1 MDSSTLLQ
9 TATTEPS
16 QLLIASPRITLSRT
30 YYNSTKSDGNLTY
43 QLPDADGSMHVYS
56 TPGAY
61 TMPLNDETLA
71 KGLVQSVGG
80 PQMTFNNP
88 TRQTGATNLLARAR
102 SGWFYTN
109 PSGNGALDNLHG
121 AIDYYGDTSSLDG
134 VKNPSFPVYAVA
146 AGSVINVYWDY
157 WSGNTVIMEHYA
169 PNGTVYRSI
178 YCHLRNGPANDRQTA
193 LRLTPTGDP
202 LNSKADA
209 AYKAYRL
216 FAQKTATAAQ
226 EAIWWGTEDKWIR
239 VATNSWVTRGQLLGF
254 AGNTGPGGA
263 GADLDATGTPNH
275 PNWANVHLHMFFA
288 VREPDAIS
296 VPGVPAQWMLIDPYG
311 VYNDANT
318 AGYTPG
324 QPTPLPRFIVGDA

>member
-1 MDSSTLLQ
+1 
-9 TATTEPS
+9 
-16 QLLIASPRITLSRT
+16 
-30 YYNSTKSDGNLTY
+30 
-43 QLPDADGSMHVYS
+43 MHIYR
-56 TPGAY
+56 TPGGY
-61 TMPLNDETLA
+61 TMPQYGVYNDETLA

-80 PQMTFNNP
+80 PMMTFNSP

-146 AGSVINVYWDY
+146 NGMVTNVYWDS
-157 WSGNTVIMEHYA
+157 WSGNTVIMEHA
-169 PNGTVYRSI
+169 ASNGTLYRSI

-209 AYKAYRL
+209 AYKKYRL
-216 FAQKTATAAQ
+216 FAQLRAADAAQ
-226 EAIWWGTEDKWIR
+226 DSIWWGTEDKWIR
-239 VATNSWVTRGQLLGF
+239 VATNSWVTRGQLLGY

-263 GADLDATGTPNH
+263 GGGLDATGTPTDKK
-275 PNWANVHLHMFFA
+275 WANVHLHMFFA
-288 VREPDAIS
+288 VREPNAIS